1 MLVSRRQCRLIVASF
16 PQNVCEAWGRGLRA
30 GVKKMVYGLV
40 TLLYA

>member
-1 MLVSRRQCRLIVASF
+1 MIGLVLASYRQFRLILAKHD
-16 PQNVCEAWGRGLRA
+16 EGWGRGLRA